1 MKRFLKGKGLVH
13 GSSSSQRHVD
23 EAISNNPKS
32 TSRIARWPEE
42 HNVVLAELLYEQF
55 VHGNICNGNLRKEQ
69 WPNLVNVL
77 NRRLGTYYTASSVM
91 IRFKN
96 MKADFRTLY
105 QLTNRSGWGWDEEL
119 HIPIATEELWEEIV
133 QVTPK
138 LSRYRRHP
146 FHQYEIFEKICADNI
161 AVGNAARSNKT
172 NSPTVNL
179 DQDETPQFEDD
190 FLTANGVTF
199 EFEETPTSNMPEA
212 TDGLTPNS
220 EPIDSQTIGSKRYSD
235 GAAKELLPAIVEE
248 VENTDD
254 ETHVPRR
261 MFDRSYT
268 GHQYVLDVL
277 SGHPGRAYQCF
288 RLPPDAFISLR
299 DLLVSR
305 GHLSDTK
312 NMLAA
317 EQLGIF
323 LRGVAHAH
331 SYRQLCEFFQHSLE
345 TVSRY
350 FNQVLKAIVSL
361 SDEFISIPSA
371 DVDCHPFIRANEQ
384 FHPFFKNAVG
394 AIDGTHIP
402 AVVSTQ
408 LQNRY
413 RNRKGFTSQNVMA
426 AVSFDRQFVYV
437 ASGWEGSA
445 ADMRVLRWAVEQG
458 QFEVPRNKYFLVDSG
473 YANTD
478 RLIAPFR
485 GYRYHLADYRGR
497 TTRRYVA
504 EQELFNHRHAQLR
517 NVVERTFGIW
527 KERFQVLTHMRQFP
541 ISVQADIVIACAV
554 LHNFIGRYHGHDLY
568 FNMSQTEMQH
578 VAETVEVDMPEDDPN
593 LHTTIGERIQGE
605 AIRHNITIDL
615 WNARIASQRNRSS

>member
-1 MKRFLKGKGLVH
+1 MKHSVYTGFDKDIYDSVSDNESSNAMYLKNYGSHLDWRVFQGRKEMKRFLKGKGLVH

-23 EAISNNPKS
+23 EAISSNPKS

-77 NRRLGTYYTASSVM
+77 NRRL
-91 IRFKN
+91 
-96 MKADFRTLY
+96 
-105 QLTNRSGWGWDEEL
+105 
-119 HIPIATEELWEEIV
+119 
-133 QVTPK
+133 
-138 LSRYRRHP
+138 
-146 FHQYEIFEKICADNI
+146 DNI

-212 TDGLTPNS
+212 TD
-220 EPIDSQTIGSKRYSD
+220 
-235 GAAKELLPAIVEE
+235 V
-248 VENTDD
+248 
-254 ETHVPRR
+254 
-261 MFDRSYT
+261 
-268 GHQYVLDVL
+268 
-277 SGHPGRAYQCF
+277 
-288 RLPPDAFISLR
+288 
-299 DLLVSR
+299 
-305 GHLSDTK
+305 
-312 NMLAA
+312 A

-331 SYRQLCEFFQHSLE
+331 SYRQLF
-345 TVSRY
+345 SRY

-361 SDEFISIPSA
+361 SDEFISLPSA

-402 AVVSTQ
+402 AVISTH

-445 ADMRVLRWAVEQG
+445 ADMRVLRWTVEQG
-458 QFEVPRNKYFLVDSG
+458 QFEVPRNKYFLVDSC

-485 GYRYHLADYRGR
+485 EYRYHLADYRGR
-497 TTRRYVA
+497 TTRRYAA
-504 EQELFNHRHAQLR
+504 EQELFNHRHAQQR
-517 NVVERTFGIW
+517 NVVEQTFGIW

-541 ISVQADIVIACAV
+541 INVQADIVIVCAI

-578 VAETVEVDMPEDDPN
+578 VAETVEVDMPEDNPN
-593 LHTTIGERIQGE
+593 LHATIGERIQGE
-605 AIRHNITIDL
+605 AIRHNITIDV